1 MKNILFIIS
10 PAFFFLLS
18 CGSDQSGRPKT
29 AQETGQQFISSSLKG
44 DFKTAEKLLL
54 DNADN
59 KTLFQTYRRFYDRMS
74 DNQKKG
80 YQSASFEIEE
90 WKDLNDST
98 STIRYTNDFMHQ
110 PTELRLVR
118 KEGEWWIDFRFTST
132 SNTKN

>member
-1 MKNILFIIS
+1 MKKKLYIIF
-10 PAFFFLLS
+10 PALVLLLS
-18 CGSDQSGRPKT
+18 CGSDQDGRPNT

-54 DNADN
+54 DDPDN

-118 KEGEWWIDFRFTST
+118 KEGQWWVDFRFTST
-132 SNTKN
+132 GNNNN